1 MATYT
6 TIGEF
11 LSAVQAI
18 RTGGTIDTT
27 SKYNAIPSGTPKY
40 NQGPGRPALT
50 DRMLVSQQFG
60 PNHMFSAAKKIA
72 PWSAILD
79 VAARN
84 IFICVPPQTGPT
96 AANTT
101 SASRFFL
108 IGKFSADDPDSDD
121 AASPDAPSVDDSPKA
136 EQDFDSVPLD

>member
-72 PWSAILD
+72 PWSL
-79 VAARN
+79 
-84 IFICVPPQTGPT
+84 
-96 AANTT
+96 
-101 SASRFFL
+101 
-108 IGKFSADDPDSDD
+108 
-121 AASPDAPSVDDSPKA
+121 
-136 EQDFDSVPLD
+136 